1 MPNPNFGFFIF
12 VAPLGLSMDVHCRS
26 SRPAIVAWCRGPARC
41 CRPVGGHRPRLA
53 EVAISACS
61 IFPCSP
67 QYVTLSIRLSISWQP
82 PSRSILSPLPTLS
95 NNSCA
100 PQNLRPLPDP
110 AATAATAQRHR
121 RLGFRWRR
129 HWSWLPE
136 AVTKPAET
144 CAWTKSCCLWKR
156 WFCFWVQAALSK
168 SISFQFTSDITT
180 TADANLW
187 SPTC

>member
-41 CRPVGGHRPRLA
+41 CRPAGGHRPRLA

-121 RLGFRWRR
+121 RPGFRWRR

-144 CAWTKSCCLWKR
+144 CA
-156 WFCFWVQAALSK
+156 
-168 SISFQFTSDITT
+168 
-180 TADANLW
+180 
-187 SPTC
+187 